1 MCEFNKKDMCLAR
14 NDKCPFVYF
23 CDKIQDYKP
32 MKSMPKDCNVK
43 ISAVAPIGYNKVAY
57 ERKGYL
63 YVYLDADTIIKVK
76 NTLNKIPPY
85 IKLRKTSGGEYKIG
99 K

>member
-1 MCEFNKKDMCLAR
+1 
-14 NDKCPFVYF
+14 
-23 CDKIQDYKP
+23 
-32 MKSMPKDCNVK
+32 MKSMPKDCKVK
-43 ISAVAPIGYNKVAY
+43 MNATAPIGYNKVAY

-63 YVYLDADTIIKVK
+63 YVCLDADTVIKVK

-85 IKLRKTSGGEYKIG
+85 VKLRKTSGGEYKIG

>member
-1 MCEFNKKDMCLAR
+1 MAI

-32 MKSMPKDCNVK
+32 MKSMPKDCKVK
-43 ISAVAPIGYNKVAY
+43 MSAAVPIGYNKVAY

-63 YVYLDADTIIKVK
+63 YIYLDTDTVIKVK
-76 NTLNKIPPY
+76 NTLDKIPLY
-85 IKLRKTSGGEYKIG
+85 VKLRKTSGGEYKIG

>member
-1 MCEFNKKDMCLAR
+1 
-14 NDKCPFVYF
+14 
-23 CDKIQDYKP
+23 
-32 MKSMPKDCNVK
+32 MKSMPKDCKVK
-43 ISAVAPIGYNKVAY
+43 TSAIAPIGYNKVVY

-63 YVYLDADTIIKVK
+63 YVYLDADTVIKVK

-85 IKLRKTSGGEYKIG
+85 VKLRKTSGGEYKIG